1 MSFATLSI
9 QDCVKEAA
17 MAVGTSGKAEAEIL
31 DTQRLWQPVDGL
43 LLEVDQLQVEF
54 RTRDGVAKAIN
65 GVSFDL
71 HQGETLAI
79 LGESGSGKSVTAQ
92 AIMGILDSPPAFITG
107 GEVRYCGQNILTMP
121 DDERRRVRGPEISMV
136 FQDALSALNPV
147 FPVGWQIAEMFRK
160 HRGMNK
166 SDSQAQAI
174 RLMERVQI
182 PGAAQRVKAFP
193 HQFSGGMRQRIMIAM
208 AIALDPAVLIADEPT
223 TALDVTVQAQIM
235 NLLADL
241 QEERQMGLILIT
253 HDLGVVADVADR
265 IAVMY
270 AGRIVEQADVFDI
283 YASPAHPYTKGL
295 LESVPRLDQK
305 GQKLAAIGGLPPNLT
320 RIPPGCPFNPRCSYA
335 QDICRVDP
343 PPPLREVV
351 YHRLAACHFSE
362 LLLEHSPELEVTQTV
377 EDVEAALEYGPEAA
391 VVSERESIADAGPGQ
406 GVLP

>member
-1 MSFATLSI
+1 MTQS
-9 QDCVKEAA
+9 
-17 MAVGTSGKAEAEIL
+17 VGTGGKADVEIL
-31 DTQRLWQPVDGL
+31 DTQGLWQPVDGC

-54 RTRDGVAKAIN
+54 RTREGVANAIN

-71 HQGETLAI
+71 RQGETLAI

-107 GEVRYCGQNILTMP
+107 GEVRYCGRNILTMAEE
-121 DDERRRVRGPEISMV
+121 ERRRVRGPEISMV

-160 HRGMNK
+160 HRGMNR
-166 SDSQAQAI
+166 SDSLAQAV
-174 RLMERVQI
+174 RLMQRVQI
-182 PGAAQRVKAFP
+182 PGAAHRVKAFP

-270 AGRIVEQADVFDI
+270 AGRIVEQSDVFEI
-283 YASPAHPYTKGL
+283 YARPAHPYTKGL

-305 GQKLAAIGGLPPNLT
+305 GQELAAIGGLPPNLM
-320 RIPPGCPFNPRCSYA
+320 RIPPGCPFNPRCRYA
-335 QDICRVDP
+335 QDVCRVDP
-343 PPPLREVV
+343 PPPLREVA
-351 YHRLAACHFSE
+351 YHRMAACHFSE
-362 LLLEHSPELEVTQTV
+362 LVLEDSPELEVTQTIEEV
-377 EDVEAALEYGPEAA
+377 QAALEYGPEPT
-391 VVSERESIADAGPGQ
+391 VVSEPDRIAEAGRGPGVQ
-406 GVLP
+406 T

>member
-1 MSFATLSI
+1 MT
-9 QDCVKEAA
+9 
-17 MAVGTSGKAEAEIL
+17 VGTGGTADVEVL
-31 DTQRLWQPVDGL
+31 DTRGAWIPVDGL

-54 RTRDGVAKAIN
+54 RTRDGVSKAIN
-65 GVSFDL
+65 GVSFHL
-71 HQGETLAI
+71 REGETLAI

-107 GEVRYCGQNILTMP
+107 GEVRYCGQDILKLS

-147 FPVGWQIAEMFRK
+147 FSVGWQIAEMFRR

-166 SDSQAQAI
+166 SDAQAQAI
-174 RLMERVQI
+174 RLMQRVQI
-182 PGAAQRVKAFP
+182 PGAAQRVKAYP

-235 NLLADL
+235 QLLKDL
-241 QEERQMGLILIT
+241 QQERKMGLILIT

-270 AGRIVEQADVFDI
+270 AGRIVEEADAFEL
-283 YASPAHPYTKGL
+283 YAQPAHPYTKGL
-295 LESVPRLDQK
+295 LESIPRLDQK
-305 GQKLAAIGGLPPNLT
+305 GETLDAIGGLPPNLMN
-320 RIPPGCPFNPRCSYA
+320 IPPGCPFNPRCHYA
-335 QDICRVDP
+335 RDICRVDP

-351 YHRLAACHFSE
+351 RQRLAACHFSE
-362 LLLEHSPELEVTQTV
+362 LLLAHSPELEVTQTT
-377 EDVEAALEYGPEAA
+377 EEVEAHL
-391 VVSERESIADAGPGQ
+391 ERELLYPTTDAGLDHDEDIER
-406 GVLP
+406 GVEPR

>member
-1 MSFATLSI
+1 MTFS
-9 QDCVKEAA
+9 
-17 MAVGTSGKAEAEIL
+17 VGTGRKADVEIL
-31 DTQRLWQPVDGL
+31 DTQGLWQPVDGL

-65 GVSFDL
+65 GVSFEL
-71 HQGETLAI
+71 HEGETLAI

-92 AIMGILDSPPAFITG
+92 AIMGILDSPPAFVTG
-107 GEVRYCGQNILTMP
+107 GEVRYCGQDILKLS
-121 DDERRRVRGPEISMV
+121 DEERRRVRGPEISMV

-166 SDSQAQAI
+166 SDSLAQAV
-174 RLMERVQI
+174 RLMQRVEI
-182 PGAAQRVKAFP
+182 PGAAQRVKAYP

-270 AGRIVEQADVFDI
+270 AGRIVEQSDVFEI
-283 YASPAHPYTKGL
+283 YARPAHPYTKGL
-295 LESVPRLDQK
+295 LESIPRLDQK
-305 GQKLAAIGGLPPNLT
+305 GQELAAIGGLPPNLM

-335 QDICRVDP
+335 QDMCRVDP
-343 PPPLREVV
+343 PPPLREVA
-351 YHRLAACHFSE
+351 YGRLAACHFSE
-362 LLLEHSPELEVTQTV
+362 LLLEHSPELEITQTA
-377 EDVEAALEYGPEAA
+377 EDVEAHVEFGPDYPITTTQIPSEAS
-391 VVSERESIADAGPGQ
+391 SEPPERGSR
-406 GVLP
+406 